1 MKLEVQYAYSLPFYS
16 TFPKG
21 QPWLKL
27 DMVDEE
33 RKCFCWLED
42 VEQSPRVNF
51 IEFMKAS
58 AWNNNSRLY
67 PVIVY
72 PVIDIALILFPFSAT

>member
-1 MKLEVQYAYSLPFYS
+1 
-16 TFPKG
+16 
-21 QPWLKL
+21 
-27 DMVDEE
+27 MVDEE